1 MPKQQRA
8 WVYSPPKP
16 AKPPVSE
23 SVKAEVT
30 KLADALVDA
39 VLKPKYIQP
48 PPAPHEF
55 QHNYLTDIF
64 TKWYRGYFYFCS
76 IYACPGPMRYRPPS
90 RQNLHEWNT
99 WANPVVSICL
109 SCATQVSGLK
119 CALSTG
125 VFLAVLKGEIWV
137 TAQPATASQIAL
149 DLACPTRYGYVSCYR
164 RC

>member
-64 TKWYRGYFYFCS
+64 TKWYRGCFYFCS
-76 IYACPGPMRYRPPS
+76 VYACPGPNALSPSFEAKFARMDYLGKPS
-90 RQNLHEWNT
+90 RFNLSFMRHTGEWVELYNNLT
-99 WANPVVSICL
+99 LDACMKAVS
-109 SCATQVSGLK
+109 K
-119 CALSTG
+119 EMW
-125 VFLAVLKGEIWV
+125 FH
-137 TAQPATASQIAL
+137 P
-149 DLACPTRYGYVSCYR
+149 
-164 RC
+164 